1 MMNEMT
7 RTTFKPTAIV
17 DFHCDTAL
25 ARLLPQKLLLM
36 MRAEFSEVWESRRHM
51 LHLAMTEAA
60 ALAGQTRFPELFLPA
75 LALEKAEA
83 LAAWNRRQQT
93 LTNRVAARPYVT

>member
-1 MMNEMT
+1 MNELT
-7 RTTFKPTAIV
+7 RKTFKTAASMEF
-17 DFHCDTAL
+17 DCDNAL

-36 MRAEFSEVWESRRHM
+36 MRAEFSEVWENRRHM

-60 ALAGQTRFPELFLPA
+60 ALAGQTRFPELLLPM

-83 LAAWNRRQQT
+83 LAAWNRRQRTQ
-93 LTNRVAARPYVT
+93 TNRIEAGQS

>member
-1 MMNEMT
+1 MNELT
-7 RTTFKPTAIV
+7 RTTFKTAASM
-17 DFHCDTAL
+17 DFDCDTVL
-25 ARLLPQKLLLM
+25 ARLLPQKLLAM

-60 ALAGQTRFPELFLPA
+60 ALAGQTRFPELLLPA
-75 LALEKAEA
+75 LALEKAET

-93 LTNRVAARPYVT
+93 LTNRVAARPFVT